1 MSSSRPPI
9 AGAIKPRAVLVGG
22 VVDLFG
28 TIMAGFV
35 LMNAYAIT
43 RIAGGALT
51 LEDLERNGG
60 LDFLQM
66 YLGDSLVLV
75 ANLLLGLLMTAV
87 GGYVAARLAGG
98 VLPLFHGLLAG
109 VASLVGGFVF
119 FGGGGGAE
127 LPGWMLVLGY
137 LLHLPAA
144 VLGGWWRRGKIP
156 VR

>member
-1 MSSSRPPI
+1 MKRTLLTEKLIGDGYTIRRRCIYRNLRMPSARPSI
-9 AGAIKPRAVLVGG
+9 AGAIKPRAVLIGG
-22 VVDLFG
+22 LADLFG

-109 VASLVGGFVF
+109 MASLVGG
-119 FGGGGGAE
+119 
-127 LPGWMLVLGY
+127 LSTQ
-137 LLHLPAA
+137 
-144 VLGGWWRRGKIP
+144 
-156 VR
+156 

>member
-1 MSSSRPPI
+1 MSSSRPSI
-9 AGAIKPRAVLVGG
+9 IGAIKPRAVLIGG
-22 VVDLFG
+22 VADLFG

-35 LMNAYAIT
+35 LMNAYAVT

-60 LDFLQM
+60 QDFLRM
-66 YLGDSLVLV
+66 YLDDSSMLA

-109 VASLVGGFVF
+109 VASLVGGLVF
-119 FGGGGGAE
+119 FGGGGAE